1 MRFRFA
7 VQPYQTRA
15 VDAVVD
21 CFAGQPRRW
30 DATANAPLRLD
41 DADVLANVRRAQDT
55 NGLPRS
61 AALAPSAAGRLNLD
75 VEMETGTGKTYVYI
89 KTIFELHRRYGWGKF
104 IVVVPGVAI
113 REGVL
118 TSFRLT
124 ADHFAEAYGRRARVF
139 AYRSRELHRLET
151 FSADPGVN
159 VMVINAQAF
168 NATSES
174 RRIHEELDDF
184 QSRRPIDVLAGCR
197 PVLILDEPQRLEGR
211 RTGAA
216 LAAFRPL
223 AVLRYSAT
231 HRTEHNLVHRLDAV
245 EAYRQGLVKRIAVHG
260 IPTDNAAELRRLQIR
275 ESVRAH
281 LERERELFHRG
292 IKTLSLFFIDEVRH
306 YRDYSRADQRGDY
319 ARVFEDEYR
328 RAVAALDVDG
338 AYRDYV
344 SADPRTVHSGY
355 FSVDRQGRL
364 VDPVVRRSTGFA
376 DDLDAYDLILR
387 DRERLLSLSEPV
399 RFVFSHSALREGWDN
414 PNVFVLCMLKHTDS
428 TVSRRQEVGRGLRLA
443 VDANGDRVHDPDVN
457 RLTVVAGESY
467 ADFVDGLQREVSG
480 APGAGSGRHLPP
492 IADGRR
498 ATNRTPAPAG
508 PVSRP
513 TDRVD
518 IDTAALVERCVRALD
533 EGLAGPRR
541 AAWGAGPLPDGAGVA
556 AVSAGVQR
564 ADGGFAA
571 SGAPAAADLR
581 YDLLG
586 ELASATALT
595 RRTIAAILAAIR
607 PSVFALY
614 ARDPDRFIGEAAALI
629 SVEVVRVAVA
639 EVGVDLVGGGGEL
652 RVVAPDLG
660 GPR

>member
-1 MRFRFA
+1 MRFRYT
-7 VQPYQTRA
+7 VQPYQTAA

-21 CFAGQPRRW
+21 CFAGQPHRS
-30 DATANAPLRLD
+30 DATANAPLRLS
-41 DADVLANVRRAQDT
+41 DVDLLANVHRAQDA
-55 NGLPRS
+55 NALPRS
-61 AALAPSAAGRLNLD
+61 ARLVPSAAGQLNLD

-118 TSFRLT
+118 TSFEST

-151 FSADPGVN
+151 FSADPGIN

-168 NATSES
+168 NATAET

-197 PVLILDEPQRLEGR
+197 PVLVLDEPQRLEGR

-245 EAYRQGLVKRIAVHG
+245 EAYRQGLVKRISVRGVTTAREAG
-260 IPTDNAAELRRLQIR
+260 PELRRLQIR
-275 ESVRAH
+275 ETVNAH
-281 LERERELFHRG
+281 LERERELAGRG

-306 YRDYSRADQRGDY
+306 YRDYTRADRRGLY
-319 ARVFEDEYR
+319 LRMFEEEYR
-328 RAVAALDVDG
+328 AAAADVSVD
-338 AYRDYV
+338 V
-344 SADPRTVHSGY
+344 SSVHSGY

-364 VDPVVRRSTGFA
+364 VDPLIRRSTGTT

-387 DRERLLSLSEPV
+387 DRERLLSPYEPV

-414 PNVFVLCMLKHTDS
+414 PNVFVLCMLKQTDS

-443 VDANGDRVHDPDVN
+443 VDGTGERVHDPDVN
-457 RLTVVAGESY
+457 QLTVVAGESY
-467 ADFVDGLQREVSG
+467 ADFVAALQREAVWHH
-480 APGAGSGRHLPP
+480 GRAHVRPLPP
-492 IADGRR
+492 IVDGL
-498 ATNRTPAPAG
+498 RTG
-508 PVSRP
+508 PPPPTPTTSGFRP
-513 TDRVD
+513 TERVD
-518 IDTAALVERCVRALD
+518 IDSVALIARCVRALD
-533 EGLAGPRR
+533 DGLADRTRLRYTVRGGTQQ
-541 AAWGAGPLPDGAGVA
+541 ADGAFVA
-556 AVSAGVQR
+556 AG
-564 ADGGFAA
+564 
-571 SGAPAAADLR
+571 AAAGTWAAPSTSDTR

-586 ELASATALT
+586 ELAAATTLT
-595 RRTIAAILAAIR
+595 RRTIAAILGGVR
-607 PSVFALY
+607 PAVFALY
-614 ARDPDRFIGEAAALI
+614 ARDPDRFLREAADLI
-629 SVEVVRVAVA
+629 SVECGRVAVTEIA
-639 EVGVDLVGGGGEL
+639 VDLVDSGGDLG
-652 RVVAPDLG
+652 VVAPDLRG
-660 GPR
+660 AG